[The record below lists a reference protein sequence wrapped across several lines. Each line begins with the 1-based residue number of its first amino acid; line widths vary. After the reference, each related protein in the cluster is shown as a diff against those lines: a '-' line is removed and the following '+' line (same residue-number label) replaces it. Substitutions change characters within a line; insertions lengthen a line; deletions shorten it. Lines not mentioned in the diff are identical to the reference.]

1 MQHCQ
6 TGSEDAPQ
14 TLAHIY
20 VIKGVRGE
28 VCRFKEEVER

>member
-14 TLAHIY
+14 TLAHIH
-20 VIKGVRGE
+20 ICNQGGGGWGV
-28 VCRFKEEVER
+28 